1 MIARLAALLL
11 AALLA
16 SGCDDPGRKRESA
29 ATTASSVS
37 ASASTHAASP
47 PPPEP
52 EKPHLRTVLAHFKK
66 PKGLAVTGNAA
77 YVMDAVS
84 GDREQNEILDL
95 FHLAL
100 PSPASPKASLPSPAS
115 PKASLPSPASPKGD
129 VEPQRLATKLRA
141 AGSPL
146 VLDGESYFAVGGDK
160 PNGASDRLM
169 KIGAGAASPVQVA
182 PKALAL
188 SDPAVATDGTN
199 LYFLAA
205 ADDKSKLDVMR
216 IPLAGGKA
224 VKLASGD
231 RSARVFFVVADKKY
245 VYWPEAGRV
254 AKVPVAEQVVRT
266 GRYVNGNVRRVE
278 IWALSTLPTPRWTG

>member
-95 FHLAL
+95 FHLA
-100 PSPASPKASLPSPAS
+100 LPSPAS

-254 AKVPVAEQVVRT
+254 AKVPVAGGAPSEVAKVV
-266 GRYVNGNVRRVE
+266 YA
-278 IWALSTLPTPRWTG
+278 WAAASDGSYLYWS